1 MTYTLEFYIS
11 SMQLIF
17 VYDFCVR
24 VKYDCFIV
32 YRSDVS
38 VWTEIK
44 SVFFAFPFC
53 YYIYI
58 SSE

>member
-24 VKYDCFIV
+24 VNFDCFIV
-32 YRSDVS
+32 YSSDVS

-44 SVFFAFPFC
+44 SDFFAFPFC

>member
-1 MTYTLEFYIS
+1 
-11 SMQLIF
+11 MQLIF
-17 VYDFCVR
+17 VYDFCMR

-32 YRSDVS
+32 YSSDVS

-44 SVFFAFPFC
+44 SDFFALPFC

>member
-1 MTYTLEFYIS
+1 MTYALEFYIS

-17 VYDFCVR
+17 VYNFCMR

-32 YRSDVS
+32 YSSDVS

-44 SVFFAFPFC
+44 TDFFAHFVITFT
-53 YYIYI
+53 
-58 SSE
+58 SAVNK

>member
-1 MTYTLEFYIS
+1 MIYALEFYIS

-17 VYDFCVR
+17 VYNFCMR

-32 YRSDVS
+32 YSSDVS

-44 SVFFAFPFC
+44 PDFFCPFC